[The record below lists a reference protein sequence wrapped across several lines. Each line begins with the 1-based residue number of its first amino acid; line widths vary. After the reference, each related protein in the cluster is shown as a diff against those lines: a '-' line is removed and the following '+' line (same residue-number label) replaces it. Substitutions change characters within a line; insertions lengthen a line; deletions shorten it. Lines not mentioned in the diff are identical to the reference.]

1 MLKIPHKNIALIPVF
16 AGIFFAADDQTVV
29 VTILPQIMSDLMV
42 EVTDLD
48 RAMWTVTGYLLGYVS
63 VMPVMGKVSDIYGR
77 KFIYIAS
84 MSVFI
89 LGSIGTALTNSLGFL
104 EPYSYH
110 DSTSIRNSASYILEI
125 STSLNWVIGTR
136 FVQAMGA
143 GALIPVT
150 IAIITDSYSGK
161 ERFIPMGITGA
172 CAEAGAVI
180 GPLWGGIVTQFF
192 SWQWVF
198 WLNIPIGLLVIIGI
212 AFLIPNNKPIKH
224 EMDYLGSFI
233 IVAAICLITLG
244 CAQSGTNTPL
254 LATFIFFGF
263 ILLLGYYL
271 FSKTRNNP
279 VLPVDIFKNPQFLA
293 ANVLHLFYGAS
304 LIITLVTIPLMVNT
318 VLSGTSLEGG
328 LILLRMTIAIPIGA
342 IVGGWLSKT
351 FDLRLPACVG
361 LILGATSLFF
371 MSLWTESINDPTMSF
386 HLLMAG
392 FGFGLVIAPITTSAM
407 NNTNP
412 EDQGAAAGMIS
423 ASRFLGMTLGIA
435 ALAAWGSQKFQNLL
449 IGIDITVNELENAGG
464 INSVFESQLTQ
475 VGLTLFHNFFIVSSI
490 LCLIGLIPCILLVKR
505 NRQLIVPFKK
515 NQD

>member
-1 MLKIPHKNIALIPVF
+1 MQKISHKNIALIPVF

-29 VTILPQIMSDLMV
+29 VTILPEIMSDLMV

-48 RAMWTVTGYLLGYVS
+48 RAMWTITGYLLGYVS
-63 VMPVMGKVSDIYGR
+63 VMPIMGKVSDIYGR

-89 LGSIGTALTNSLGFL
+89 LGSIGTGLTNSLGFL

-110 DSTSIRNSASYILEI
+110 DNISIRNSASYILEI

-136 FVQAMGA
+136 LIQAIGA

-161 ERFIPMGITGA
+161 ERFVPLGITGA
-172 CAEAGAVI
+172 CAEAGAVM
-180 GPLWGGIVTQFF
+180 GPLWGGVVTQFF

-212 AFLIPNNKPIKH
+212 IFLIPNNKPIKH
-224 EMDYLGSFI
+224 EMDYLGSVM

-254 LATFIFFGF
+254 LATFIFAGF
-263 ILLLGYYL
+263 VFLLGYYF
-271 FSKTRNNP
+271 FSKTNNNP
-279 VLPVDIFKNPQFLA
+279 ILPIGIFKNTQFLA
-293 ANVLHLFYGAS
+293 ANVLHLLYGAS

-328 LILLRMTIAIPIGA
+328 LILLRMTVAIPIGA
-342 IVGGWLSKT
+342 IAGGWLSKN
-351 FDLRLPACVG
+351 FDLRIAGCAG
-361 LILGATSLFF
+361 LIFCATSIFF
-371 MSLWTESINDPTMSF
+371 MSLWSESINDPSMSF

-407 NNTNP
+407 NNANSK
-412 EDQGAAAGMIS
+412 DQGAAAGMIS
-423 ASRFLGMTLGIA
+423 GSRFLGMTLGIA

-449 IGIDITVNELENAGG
+449 LGIDINVTEVGSAGG
-464 INSVFESQLTQ
+464 INSIFESQLTQ
-475 VGLTLFHNFFIVSSI
+475 VGLTLFHNFFIVASI
-490 LCLIGLIPCILLVKR
+490 LCLIGLIPCVLLVKR
-505 NRQLIVPFKK
+505 NRQINVP
-515 NQD
+515 

>member
-1 MLKIPHKNIALIPVF
+1 MQNLSQKNIALIPVF

-42 EVTDLD
+42 EVTELD

-63 VMPVMGKVSDIYGR
+63 VMPIMGKVSDIYGR

-89 LGSIGTALTNSLGFL
+89 LGSIGTALTNSLGVL
-104 EPYSYH
+104 ETYSYH
-110 DSTSIRNSASYILEI
+110 DSSYIRNSASYILEI
-125 STSLNWVIGTR
+125 STSLNWVIATR
-136 FVQAMGA
+136 VVQAIGA

-150 IAIITDSYSGK
+150 LAIITDSYSGK

-180 GPLWGGIVTQFF
+180 GPLWGGIITQFF

-212 AFLIPNNKPIKH
+212 IFLIPNNRPIKG
-224 EMDYLGSFI
+224 EMDYLGSVI

-244 CAQSGTNTPL
+244 CAQSGVNTPL
-254 LATFIFFGF
+254 LATFVSAGLVF
-263 ILLLGYYL
+263 LVAYYFL
-271 FSKTRNNP
+271 SKTRNNP
-279 VLPVDIFKNPQFLA
+279 ILPIDIFKNPQFLA

-328 LILLRMTIAIPIGA
+328 LTLLRMTIAIPIGA
-342 IVGGWLSKT
+342 VAGGWLSKT
-351 FDLRLPACVG
+351 FDLRLSGYLG
-361 LILGATSLFF
+361 LIFCATSLFF
-371 MSLWTESINDPTMSF
+371 MSLWTETINDPAMSI

-392 FGFGLVIAPITTSAM
+392 FGFGLLIAPITASAM
-407 NNTNP
+407 NSVNSEN
-412 EDQGAAAGMIS
+412 EGAAAGMIS
-423 ASRFLGMTLGIA
+423 ASRFLGMALGIA
-435 ALAAWGSQKFQNLL
+435 ALAAWGSQKFQDLL
-449 IGIDITVNELENAGG
+449 LGIDINITELGAPSGNA
-464 INSVFESQLTQ
+464 SAFESQLTQ
-475 VGLTLFHNFFIVSSI
+475 VGLTLFHNFFIVGSI

-505 NRQLIVPFKK
+505 KRQSNIL
-515 NQD
+515 

>member
-1 MLKIPHKNIALIPVF
+1 MLKVSHKNIALIPVF

-89 LGSIGTALTNSLGFL
+89 LGSIGTGLTNSLAFL
-104 EPYSYH
+104 ETYVYH
-110 DSTSIRNSASYILEI
+110 DSAYIRNSASYILES

-136 FVQAMGA
+136 LVQAIGA

-161 ERFIPMGITGA
+161 ERFIPMGMTGA

-212 AFLIPNNKPIKH
+212 AFLVPNTKPIKH
-224 EMDYLGSFI
+224 KMDYLGSLI
-233 IVAAICLITLG
+233 IVAAICLITFG

-254 LATFIFFGF
+254 LATFIFSGLVF
-263 ILLLGYYL
+263 LVGYYV
-271 FSKTRNNP
+271 FSKTHNNP
-279 VLPVDIFKNPQFLA
+279 VLPIDIFKNIQFVA

-342 IVGGWLSKT
+342 IVGGWLSKN
-351 FDLRLPACVG
+351 FDLRMAGCAG
-361 LILGATSLFF
+361 LIFCTISLFF
-371 MSLWTESINDPTMSF
+371 MSLWTESINDPAMSL
-386 HLLMAG
+386 HLLIAG

-407 NNTNP
+407 NNVNS
-412 EDQGAAAGMIS
+412 EDQGAAAGIIS

-435 ALAAWGSQKFQNLL
+435 AVAAWGAQKFQDLL
-449 IGIDITVNELENAGG
+449 LGIDITVTELGKVGGNE
-464 INSVFESQLTQ
+464 SVFENQFTQ
-475 VGLTLFHNFFIVSSI
+475 VGLTLFHNFFIVGAI
-490 LCLIGLIPCILLVKR
+490 LCLIGLMPCILLVRRK
-505 NRQLIVPFKK
+505 RQLNIT
-515 NQD
+515 